1 MRWRGV
7 YRYRG
12 NGGWGSGSFSVV
24 RTASRR
30 FRSSCGPHP
39 PSRRKTDTMVSKRV
53 SNRVARFACHETPL
67 RPSSSGVSI
76 HHRADLSTIVDKIW
90 SFRRR
95 AVRSHH
101 GADLNTIVFKIWS
114 RQSSCDSHRREEMS
128 PIGDKTCLVSES
140 FGSGSVASLRT
151 PPTWFHRV
159 RACAGENDFTRS
171 APPPIRPQRPPEHP
185 PLLGHTHLPPND
197 R

>member
-95 AVRSHH
+95 AVDSHH
-101 GADLNTIVFKIWS
+101 REDLSPMGDKIWS
-114 RQSSCDSHRREEMS
+114 RRSSCDNHRRAEMS
-128 PIGDKTCLVSES
+128 TMVDKSCQVSES
-140 FGSGSVASLRT
+140 FGSSSDRSLRT
-151 PPTWFHRV
+151 PPTWIPRAGV
-159 RACAGENDFTRS
+159 RG
-171 APPPIRPQRPPEHP
+171 
-185 PLLGHTHLPPND
+185 
-197 R
+197 